1 MDRVEETNNNSGD
14 RVIDLSMGSKKP
26 SERVSVS
33 SGKREIF
40 YTLLYSLWNNFSSFS
55 SFFIQ
60 IFLDF
65 VQFFVII

>member
-33 SGKREIF
+33 SGKREII
-40 YTLLYSLWNNFSSFS
+40 YTLLYSLWNNFSTFS

>member
-1 MDRVEETNNNSGD
+1 MLSFLHQFDKCLLISDNGMDRVEETNNNSGD

-40 YTLLYSLWNNFSSFS
+40 YTLLYSL
-55 SFFIQ
+55 
-60 IFLDF
+60 
-65 VQFFVII
+65 

>member
-1 MDRVEETNNNSGD
+1 MVSFLHQFDKCLLISGSGTDRVEETNNNSGD

-40 YTLLYSLWNNFSSFS
+40 YTLLYSL
-55 SFFIQ
+55 
-60 IFLDF
+60 
-65 VQFFVII
+65 

>member
-1 MDRVEETNNNSGD
+1 MVSFLHQFDKCLLISDSGLDRVEETNNNSGD

-40 YTLLYSLWNNFSSFS
+40 YTTLYSL
-55 SFFIQ
+55 
-60 IFLDF
+60 
-65 VQFFVII
+65 